1 MLILDEAT
9 SSIDTRTEIRIQRAF
24 NKMMQGRT
32 TFIVAHRLSTIKEA
46 DVILVMNA
54 GKIIEQGS
62 HEGLLEQKG
71 FYYNLYNS
79 QYQ

>member
-1 MLILDEAT
+1 
-9 SSIDTRTEIRIQRAF
+9 
-24 NKMMQGRT
+24 MMKGRT

-46 DVILVMNA
+46 DIILVMNN
-54 GKIIEQGS
+54 GKIIEQGN
-62 HEGLLEQKG
+62 HHQLLEQKG